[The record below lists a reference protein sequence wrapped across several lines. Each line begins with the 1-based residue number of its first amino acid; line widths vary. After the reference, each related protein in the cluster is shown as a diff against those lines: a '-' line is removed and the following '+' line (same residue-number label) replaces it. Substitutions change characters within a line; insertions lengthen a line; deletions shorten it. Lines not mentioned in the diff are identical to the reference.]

1 MCLAIPGRVEQIVD
15 DDTASVSFGGTCRRV
30 SLALV
35 DDVAVGDY
43 VIVHVGFALQKLDAD
58 EAGRTLALLAE
69 MDGIRLRPTDGRP
82 AE

>member
-15 DDTASVSFGGTCRRV
+15 DGTASVSFGGVRRQV

-58 EAGRTLALLAE
+58 EAGRTLALLAGI
-69 MDGIRLRPTDGRP
+69 DGSPDWP
-82 AE
+82 ADAGSAE